1 MKSKSCDRSF
11 LISVH
16 PRWAS
21 AFFLSHNPKTIELRK
36 GSFGASLK
44 PGDSIVIYSTLPIG
58 KVVGSVTVVKRKSL
72 AVDQL
77 WEMSHQGRLA
87 KVSRQQ
93 FDAYYSNQKSGIGVS
108 VGAAELWLS
117 SDRTLPTSSE
127 LGATLATPTATSTIN
142 RRSDGSTEHRILN
155 IAH

>member
-1 MKSKSCDRSF
+1 
-11 LISVH
+11 
-16 PRWAS
+16 
-21 AFFLSHNPKTIELRK
+21 
-36 GSFGASLK
+36 
-44 PGDSIVIYSTLPIG
+44 
-58 KVVGSVTVVKRKSL
+58 VVGSVTVVKRKSL